1 MSVAPLVPP
10 LLEFHERRQRR
21 YGPGKREDRRKLNT
35 VKTIHGGSLIVR
47 QSAFWNRK
55 IKAK

>member
-10 LLEFHERRQRR
+10 LLVFHERRQRR
-21 YGPGKREDRRKLNT
+21 YGPGKQKDRRKLNT
-35 VKTIHGGSLIVR
+35 VKTIQGGNLIVH
-47 QSAFWNRK
+47 QSAFWKRK